1 MRTIHSRKINQHN
14 RMSEAAFPPI
24 GMGPSVWG
32 PIFWT
37 MMHITTLGY
46 PDIPTDQEKQ
56 AAVDFFESL
65 RYTIPCPICKQH
77 YSDNLNESPVRHAVG
92 SKQALI
98 RWLFNIHNK
107 VNEQLKKP
115 QLSWEDFIRQ
125 MTNLSQRSQFSF
137 YDHTTQS
144 MSGMTSTAWIC
155 LGVGLIAGAGLGYAV
170 VKGGKLGF

>member
-1 MRTIHSRKINQHN
+1 
-14 RMSEAAFPPI
+14 MSEPEQQFPPM

-46 PDIPTDQEKQ
+46 PDAPTEQERQ
-56 AAVDFFESL
+56 AAIDFFESL

-77 YSDNLNESPVRHAVG
+77 YSDNLTEHPVREAIG

-107 VNEQLKKP
+107 VNQQLKKP
-115 QLSWEDFIRQ
+115 QLSWTDFVRQ
-125 MTNLSQRSQFSF
+125 MTNLSQRSRFSF
-137 YDHTTQS
+137 YDHQS
-144 MSGMTSTAWIC
+144 SSSSGMNTTAWVC
-155 LGVGLIAGAGLGYAV
+155 LGVGLLAGAGIGYAAV
-170 VKGGKLGF
+170 TKGVKLSF

>member
-1 MRTIHSRKINQHN
+1 
-14 RMSEAAFPPI
+14 MSDTEPKFPPM

-46 PDIPTDQEKQ
+46 PDAPTEQERQ
-56 AAVDFFESL
+56 AAIDFFESL

-77 YSDNLNESPVRHAVG
+77 YSDNITESPVRNAVV

-107 VNEQLKKP
+107 VNIQLNKP
-115 QLSWEDFIRQ
+115 QLSWADFIKQ
-125 MTNLSQRSQFSF
+125 MSNLSQRSRFVF
-137 YDHTTQS
+137 YDQS
-144 MSGMTSTAWIC
+144 LSSTGMTTAAWVC
-155 LGVGLIAGAGLGYAV
+155 LGVGLLAGAGVCYAV
-170 VKGGKLGF
+170 TKKLSLSS

>member
-1 MRTIHSRKINQHN
+1 
-14 RMSEAAFPPI
+14 MSGSEPQFPPM

-46 PDIPTDQEKQ
+46 PDEPAEQERQ
-56 AAVDFFESL
+56 AAIDFFESL

-77 YSDNLNESPVRHAVG
+77 YSDNITESPVRNAVA

-107 VNEQLKKP
+107 VNQQLKKP
-115 QLSWEDFIRQ
+115 ELSWEDFVRQ
-125 MTNLSQRSQFSF
+125 MTNLSQRSRFSF
-137 YDHTTQS
+137 YDQS
-144 MSGMTSTAWIC
+144 SSSTGTNTTAWVC
-155 LGVGLIAGAGLGYAV
+155 LGVGLLAGAGICYAV
-170 VKGGKLGF
+170 VKGGKLGL